1 MFATLQVPERDSP
14 IIAATGEPA
23 AIGAHLECMH
33 RALMGFSHLYA
44 LPAVNIPPAQ
54 HSVTASTDELLPTWT
69 PGHCNGHPRTP
80 CRLAPQANC
89 CPSGLQ
95 AIAKKTVSGW
105 SGSWCLSTQ
114 APEVGFHSRMV
125 LSHPLLAS
133 NLPLGLHPTAETTP
147 RCPRNTRGGLAP
159 VISQTVTSASEPPLA
174 SWVPS
179 GLQSIPKREDT

>member
-1 MFATLQVPERDSP
+1 MHCPLYYVGHTSHTQPARGPSGLQARDVILARNKGP
-14 IIAATGEPA
+14 PHQGEPA
-23 AIGAHLECMH
+23 
-33 RALMGFSHLYA
+33 
-44 LPAVNIPPAQ
+44 
-54 HSVTASTDELLPTWT
+54 VTFHT
-69 PGHCNGHPRTP
+69 CTP
-80 CRLAPQANC
+80 CRLVPQANC

-159 VISQTVTSASEPPLA
+159 VISQTVTIASEPPLA